1 MAGEW
6 AAERLGEVCREIY
19 RYPSFYGMDRYHD
32 GVPVV
37 RGEHLLPSGWISTDW
52 SEYWFVSEEYSH
64 RFPKTQLEM
73 FDVVMSVRGSIG
85 TFAKVGSAHVGAQ
98 ISPNLIRLSPDPER
112 VFPAFFYYALRGSAA
127 TAFISST
134 SSSSAVPAI
143 RAADIKLATIPLPP
157 LPEQRAIAHILGT
170 LDDKIELNRR
180 MNETLEGMARAL
192 FKSWF
197 VDFDPVRAK
206 LALSGGEGMRGEQP
220 AGLAPHIAALFPDEL
235 VETEL
240 GLAPRGWRIG
250 SLNDCALLNPEHWIK
265 QTRPTVIKYV
275 DLTNT
280 KWGRIERVAEYPQ
293 QDAPSRAQRVLRP
306 KDTIVGTVRPANG
319 SYAYIMEPGLT
330 GSTGFAVLR
339 PYKDDLAEFV
349 YLAATNSENIKSLA
363 HLADG
368 AAYPAISP
376 ETVSATRV
384 FIPTSDVMQ
393 VFSHAVQHMLVKI
406 AGNEREARSLAALRD
421 TLLPR
426 LISGELRVADAERIV
441 GRSV

>member
-6 AAERLGEVCREIY
+6 TAALLGEVCREIY
-19 RYPSFYGMDRYHD
+19 RYPSFYGMERYHD

-37 RGEHLLPSGWISTDW
+37 RGEHLLPSGRISTDW
-52 SEYWFVSEEYSH
+52 SDYWFVSEEYSH

-206 LALSGGEGMRGEQP
+206 LALGGVEGMHGEQP
-220 AGLAPHIAALFPDEL
+220 AGLAPQIAALFPDEL

-240 GLAPRGWRIG
+240 GLAPRGW
-250 SLNDCALLNPEHWIK
+250 E
-265 QTRPTVIKYV
+265 V
-275 DLTNT
+275 
-280 KWGRIERVAEYPQ
+280 E
-293 QDAPSRAQRVLRP
+293 
-306 KDTIVGTVRPANG
+306 TIA
-319 SYAYIMEPGLT
+319 
-330 GSTGFAVLR
+330 
-339 PYKDDLAEFV
+339 DLAEVSSGKRPNARYQQPSEIARIPLWGGNGPMAFV
-349 YLAATNSENIKSLA
+349 PKSLI
-363 HLADG
+363 D
-368 AAYPAISP
+368 YPILLTGRVGTLGSVFRITEPCWPSDNTLIIRASRKESFEYLFFWLRTLNFSSLNRGSTQPLLTQTDLKAQSALVPSEGILDCFHALTKGTFLRMDSAIAEIHSL
-376 ETVSATRV
+376 
-384 FIPTSDVMQ
+384 TS
-393 VFSHAVQHMLVKI
+393 
-406 AGNEREARSLAALRD
+406 LRD